1 MKRQCCTC
9 EHLDQTGN
17 SHGRRCLYKGRHY
30 IFSPACSRY
39 RYMFAK
45 DLFGEM
51 TYSKLI
57 REGKILDATGTMD
70 AIDYRFNKKQRI
82 DKPIL

>member
-1 MKRQCCTC
+1 M
-9 EHLDQTGN
+9 
-17 SHGRRCLYKGRHY
+17 Y
-30 IFSPACSRY
+30 
-39 RYMFAK
+39 AK

-51 TYSKLI
+51 AYSKLI

-82 DKPIL
+82 DKAII